1 MRDHAPE
8 VYDYVIV
15 GAGSAGCVLANR
27 LSVDPSARVLLLEA
41 GERDRNPFIHIPG
54 GLWMLLSKGLYQWPY
69 VTTPQRHMDGRTLFS
84 PRGKVLGGGSSI
96 NGMTYS
102 RGMREDYDGWAAM
115 GNTGWSY
122 AEVLP
127 YFKRSENYG
136 PGGSIYHGSDG
147 PIRVTRPGMHH
158 PLTKVWLE
166 AGRQAG
172 LPYSDDHSGAQYEG
186 LSPTDITAARG
197 RRFSTAVAYLRPA
210 MNRGNL
216 TVHVRSHATRINFTG
231 TRATGIEYLQ
241 NGRKRRARAE
251 REIIL
256 CSGGIGSP
264 QLLMLSG
271 IGNAAH
277 LREHDIEIVADL
289 EGVGQNLQD
298 HMTTSVQQA
307 CVQPITLHNYFNPL
321 GGGRAL
327 LQYLLFRGGP
337 LAQPGSESMA
347 FLKTRPDRALPEVQF
362 FFALALYRHNGRE
375 LIKQHGFQIHM
386 NILRPESRGEIRLR
400 SSDPL
405 APPLFDPNFLAHDDD
420 RRVIREGVHLARE
433 IMAQKAFDPYRG
445 AELAPGS
452 EVRSDE
458 QIDAYIRTRGEAF
471 YHSVGAC
478 SMGTGN
484 MAVVD
489 PQLRV
494 RGVTALRVVDASVIP
509 RIVSGNTNMPVIMIA
524 EKAADLIMNRP
535 PLPAVQ
541 TAASPPR
548 PSVQQ

>member
-1 MRDHAPE
+1 
-8 VYDYVIV
+8 
-15 GAGSAGCVLANR
+15 
-27 LSVDPSARVLLLEA
+27 
-41 GERDRNPFIHIPG
+41 
-54 GLWMLLSKGLYQWPY
+54 
-69 VTTPQRHMDGRTLFS
+69 
-84 PRGKVLGGGSSI
+84 
-96 NGMTYS
+96 
-102 RGMREDYDGWAAM
+102 
-115 GNTGWSY
+115 
-122 AEVLP
+122 
-127 YFKRSENYG
+127 
-136 PGGSIYHGSDG
+136 
-147 PIRVTRPGMHH
+147 
-158 PLTKVWLE
+158 
-166 AGRQAG
+166 
-172 LPYSDDHSGAQYEG
+172 
-186 LSPTDITAARG
+186 
-197 RRFSTAVAYLRPA
+197 
-210 MNRGNL
+210 
-216 TVHVRSHATRINFTG
+216 
-231 TRATGIEYLQ
+231 
-241 NGRKRRARAE
+241 
-251 REIIL
+251 
-256 CSGGIGSP
+256 
-264 QLLMLSG
+264 
-271 IGNAAH
+271 
-277 LREHDIEIVADL
+277 
-289 EGVGQNLQD
+289 
-298 HMTTSVQQA
+298 
-307 CVQPITLHNYFNPL
+307 
-321 GGGRAL
+321 
-327 LQYLLFRGGP
+327 
-337 LAQPGSESMA
+337 
-347 FLKTRPDRALPEVQF
+347 
-362 FFALALYRHNGRE
+362 
-375 LIKQHGFQIHM
+375 M